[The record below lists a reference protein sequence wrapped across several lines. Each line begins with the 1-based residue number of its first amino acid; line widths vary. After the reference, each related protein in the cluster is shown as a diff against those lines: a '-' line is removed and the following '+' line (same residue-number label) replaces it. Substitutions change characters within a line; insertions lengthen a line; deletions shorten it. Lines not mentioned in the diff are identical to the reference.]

1 MKKIMTLI
9 LGTGL
14 VSVSVTSFA
23 QSPLKIGHVNI
34 NEIMT
39 ALPERDSAEVLM
51 EKETKEIKST
61 YEEMT
66 VLYNKLLDEYQKG
79 LSSYSELVR
88 QTKESELLDKQ
99 KRLAEFEQNA
109 SVTLQNRNAELIKP
123 IYEKIIKAIEK
134 VATEN
139 GFTYILDVSN
149 GTVVFTSKE
158 SQNLDQLVLKLLK
171 P

>member
-9 LGTGL
+9 LGAGL
-14 VSVSVTSFA
+14 VSVSMNSFA
-23 QSPLKIGHVNI
+23 QSPVKIGHVNI

-39 ALPERDSAEVLM
+39 ALPERDSAQVLL
-51 EKETKEIKST
+51 EKETNEIEST

-66 VLYNKLLDEYQKG
+66 VVYNKLLDEYQKG

-134 VATEN
+134 VATEG
-139 GFTYILDVSN
+139 GFTYILDVSK
-149 GTVVFTSKE
+149 GSVVFASKE
-158 SQNLDQLVLKLLK
+158 SQNLDQLVLKILK

>member
-9 LGTGL
+9 LGAGL
-14 VSVSVTSFA
+14 VSVSMSSFA
-23 QSPLKIGHVNI
+23 QSLVKIGHVNI

-39 ALPERDSAEVLM
+39 ALPERDSAQVLL
-51 EKETKEIKST
+51 EKETNEIEST

-66 VLYNKLLDEYQKG
+66 VIYNKLFDEYQKG

-134 VATEN
+134 VATEG
-139 GFTYILDVSN
+139 GFTYILDVSK
-149 GTVVFTSKE
+149 GSVVFTSKE
-158 SQNLDQLVLKLLK
+158 SQNLDQLVLKILK

>member
-1 MKKIMTLI
+1 M
-9 LGTGL
+9 GL
-14 VSVSVTSFA
+14 VSVSMISFA

-39 ALPERDSAEVLM
+39 ALPERDSAQVLL
-51 EKETKEIKST
+51 EKETREIEST
-61 YEEMT
+61 YDEMT
-66 VLYNKLLDEYQKG
+66 VIYNKLLDEYQKG
-79 LSSYSELVR
+79 LSNYSELVR
-88 QTKESELLDKQ
+88 KTKESELLDKQ

-123 IYEKIIKAIEK
+123 IYEKIIKAIERI
-134 VATEN
+134 ATEN
-139 GFTYILDVSN
+139 GFTYVLDISN
-149 GTVVFTSKE
+149 GSVVFTAKE

>member
-1 MKKIMTLI
+1 MKKIMI
-9 LGTGL
+9 IIMGL
-14 VSVSVTSFA
+14 VSVSMISFA

-39 ALPERDSAEVLM
+39 ALPERDSAQVLL
-51 EKETKEIKST
+51 EKETREIEST
-61 YEEMT
+61 YDEMT
-66 VLYNKLLDEYQKG
+66 VIYNKLLDEYQKG
-79 LSSYSELVR
+79 LSNYSELVR
-88 QTKESELLDKQ
+88 KTKESELLDKQ

-123 IYEKIIKAIEK
+123 IYEKIIKAIERI
-134 VATEN
+134 ATEN
-139 GFTYILDVSN
+139 GFTYVLDISN
-149 GTVVFTSKE
+149 GSVVFTAKE

>member
-1 MKKIMTLI
+1 MKKIMI
-9 LGTGL
+9 IIMGL
-14 VSVSVTSFA
+14 VSVSMISFA

-39 ALPERDSAEVLM
+39 ALPERDSAQVLL
-51 EKETKEIKST
+51 EKETREIEST
-61 YEEMT
+61 YDEMT
-66 VLYNKLLDEYQKG
+66 VIYNKLLDEYQKG
-79 LSSYSELVR
+79 LSNYSELVR
-88 QTKESELLDKQ
+88 KTKESELLDKQ

-123 IYEKIIKAIEK
+123 IYEKIIKAIERI
-134 VATEN
+134 ATEN
-139 GFTYILDVSN
+139 GFTYVLDISN
-149 GTVVFTSKE
+149 GSVVFTSKE